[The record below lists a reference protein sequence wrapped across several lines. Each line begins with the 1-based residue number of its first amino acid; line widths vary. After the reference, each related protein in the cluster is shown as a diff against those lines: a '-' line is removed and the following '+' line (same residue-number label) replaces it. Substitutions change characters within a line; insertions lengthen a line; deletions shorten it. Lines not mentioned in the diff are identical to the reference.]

1 MCYPQQV
8 MVSLSAS
15 ELSAIRYPGFWRF
28 SVSKTLYLGTLVVQ
42 LGERTDPPQAP
53 QDGLCVLSGFFYQC
67 QLLRQLMLSCTLLY

>member
-53 QDGLCVLSGFFYQC
+53 QGVQLMGYAYCRGFFI
-67 QLLRQLMLSCTLLY
+67 SASFFVS